1 MQLIV
6 SILNAAFGSERSKL
20 LYTDHTWR

>member
-1 MQLIV
+1 M

-20 LYTDHTWR
+20 LYTDHTWW